1 MKIRNQ
7 FLALSA
13 VTLLF
18 TSCNKDKAT
27 NTTTEEGKITSNVE
41 LKDAKDTLS
50 YALGN
55 NYAKNVLDSEK
66 TLDVNDNVN
75 KEEVLKAYE
84 ETLKLLKGKSHSY
97 RQGFLM
103 AFQKEMMEKQLDTTV
118 SVLNDDLVFTG
129 LKDGLNGADFDQQ
142 EGQKAFQKFFV
153 PLQQK
158 AQEKMRKRAEARTE
172 ILKKKNEEEGKKFI
186 EEKKKE
192 GFKETKSGLLYKVIK
207 EGDMSKK
214 PTEKDV
220 AKVIYTGKLIS
231 GKEFDSSK
239 GEVRDMRVAQM
250 VPGFKEALQ
259 MMGKGTKMQIVLPSK
274 LGYGEAGNRGIEP
287 NSTLAFDVEVTDFA
301 PVPPPPAK
309 MKGQPRQLTPEQI
322 QQLMKQQGK

>member
-13 VTLLF
+13 ATLF
-18 TSCNKDKAT
+18 FVGCNENKT
-27 NTTTEEGKITSNVE
+27 NSSTTEEGKVAQVE

-55 NYAKNVLDSEK
+55 NYAQNVLNSEK
-66 TLDVNDNVN
+66 TLDVNDKIN
-75 KEEVLKAYE
+75 KDEVVKAYE
-84 ETLKLLKGKSHSY
+84 ETSKLLKGKSHSY

-103 AFQKEMMEKQLDTTV
+103 AFQKEMMERELDTTA
-118 SVLNDDLVFTG
+118 SVLNGDLVLTG
-129 LKDGLNGADFDQQ
+129 LKDGLNGANFDQQ
-142 EGQKAFQKFFV
+142 EGQKAYQKYFM

-158 AQEKMRKRAEARTE
+158 AKEKMQKRAEARNE
-172 ILKKKNEEEGKKFI
+172 ILKKKNEEEGKKFV

-207 EGDMSKK
+207 EGDTSKK
-214 PTEKDV
+214 PTEKDI
-220 AKVIYTGKLIS
+220 AKVIYAGKLIS

-239 GEVRDMRVAQM
+239 GEARDMPVSGV
-250 VPGFKEALQ
+250 VPGFKEALL
-259 MMGKGTKMQIVLPSK
+259 MMGKGTKMQIVLPAK
-274 LGYGEAGNRGIEP
+274 LGYGERGNRGIEP
-287 NSTLAFDVEVTDFA
+287 NSTLIFDVEVTDFA
-301 PVPPPPAK
+301 PAPAAPK
-309 MKGQPRQLTPEQI
+309 GKGQPQLTPEQI